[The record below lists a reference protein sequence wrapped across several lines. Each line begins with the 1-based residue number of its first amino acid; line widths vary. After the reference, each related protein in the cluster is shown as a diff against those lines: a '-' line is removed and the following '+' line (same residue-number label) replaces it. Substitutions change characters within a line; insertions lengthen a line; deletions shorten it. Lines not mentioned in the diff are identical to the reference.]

1 MYPFLPH
8 PPHYTLA
15 HPHCP
20 IASLAHFPLTTPFTL
35 LPPPPQT
42 APTLSPHCPPSS
54 LSYGKHIMER
64 WCEVATGPGSARSVR
79 EASATR
85 RDAARERLEEKALRR
100 AAKAADNA
108 GLSNKA
114 STASGIVT
122 KSMITEEMNVRGRV
136 ITYSV

>member
-1 MYPFLPH
+1 
-8 PPHYTLA
+8 
-15 HPHCP
+15 
-20 IASLAHFPLTTPFTL
+20 
-35 LPPPPQT
+35 
-42 APTLSPHCPPSS
+42 
-54 LSYGKHIMER
+54 MER

-122 KSMITEEMNVRGRV
+122 KSMITEEVCLLH
-136 ITYSV
+136 ISVYIQSMFSVQVSRSH